1 MPREPAWNN
10 EKSPDHS
17 GPPGH
22 FLSDDLRSDTERF
35 LADVKRLV
43 RRRRTVEQEGVD
55 AILDAEQPPR
65 P

>member
-1 MPREPAWNN
+1 MLRKPLSDNGSR
-10 EKSPDHS
+10 PDGH

-43 RRRRTVEQEGVD
+43 RRRQVVEEEGLEPE
-55 AILDAEQPPR
+55 APGTGEAQL
-65 P
+65 

>member
-1 MPREPAWNN
+1 MPREPASDN
-10 EKSPDHS
+10 EKSPYET

-43 RRRRTVEQEGVD
+43 SRRRTVEREGVD
-55 AILDAEQPPR
+55 PAFDGDSPPR
-65 P
+65 S